1 MTLEEKIK
9 ASYSTKAMEEA
20 RGEGNAI
27 IKQHEDALRQLAKQH
42 EEEVKRQVRDADQSR
57 AGKCKA
63 AAQYGNVKGAARI
76 ENERSAQNAI

>member
-1 MTLEEKIK
+1 M
-9 ASYSTKAMEEA
+9 
-20 RGEGNAI
+20 
-27 IKQHEDALRQLAKQH
+27 LAKQH

-76 ENERSAQNAI
+76 EKRDQRDADLN